1 MGEGRALGGGVG
13 MVTWYSGFQ
22 EDSSV
27 RSYRVTR

>member
-1 MGEGRALGGGVG
+1 MGEGRALGGGG

-22 EDSSV
+22 EHSSV